1 MERKITIE
9 EHVLYKEDYQKK
21 MLKANSPEG
30 FLHVGGRGVNGS
42 SYYDYD
48 VSGKISMQ
56 AMYTRAK
63 LKAEDIRQFMY
74 QFGNVLKET
83 GKYLLDIHCIL
94 LEPEYIFYEEGQF
107 FFCYYPPATQDLWE
121 KFHVLT
127 EYMVKVAD
135 YEEEECVRLAFLLHK
150 GTMEENYS
158 LEKLIAECGEREEK
172 DMEKPVRKTMI
183 DELME
188 ELRMAGVT
196 DLATVK
202 YAVLETTG
210 RISVLPYA
218 GECPPTGKD
227 LGLKRQEK
235 GLPLIIISDG
245 HILTHNLT
253 ARNLSQGWLEDQ
265 LYRAAQFGGMC
276 FQDPGCYKQPGCMTI
291 MPASMHNTRG
301 LGGVGAGVFLW

>member
-1 MERKITIE
+1 MGNERMERKITIE
-9 EHVLYKEDYQKK
+9 EHVLYKEDYQMK

-30 FLHVGGRGVNGS
+30 FLKVAGRGMNGS

-150 GTMEENYS
+150 GTMEEKRERTSYYDTEEHDWITEQEMGSSIMRETDN
-158 LEKLIAECGEREEK
+158 LWIPVKRFLNKHKKTKWGEWDGLHIEE
-172 DMEKPVRKTMI
+172 
-183 DELME
+183 E
-188 ELRMAGVT
+188 EL
-196 DLATVK
+196 
-202 YAVLETTG
+202 
-210 RISVLPYA
+210 
-218 GECPPTGKD
+218 
-227 LGLKRQEK
+227 
-235 GLPLIIISDG
+235 
-245 HILTHNLT
+245 
-253 ARNLSQGWLEDQ
+253 
-265 LYRAAQFGGMC
+265 
-276 FQDPGCYKQPGCMTI
+276 
-291 MPASMHNTRG
+291 
-301 LGGVGAGVFLW
+301 

>member
-1 MERKITIE
+1 MERIINIDKKHALNGSFTVEMSLLMPMILFLVMGCVLACFYYHDKNIIAGAAYETAAVGSTKAREKDGIQEAELKSLISGTGREKVHPLSGSRSGMFREQRRDPCVGRGEKTEDVTCGRKQGSGNRTGTVYPGYPQDKEIMGNERMERKITIE
-9 EHVLYKEDYQKK
+9 EHVLYKEDYQMK

-30 FLHVGGRGVNGS
+30 FLKVAGRGMNGS

-135 YEEEECVRLAFLLHK
+135 YEEE
-150 GTMEENYS
+150 
-158 LEKLIAECGEREEK
+158 
-172 DMEKPVRKTMI
+172 
-183 DELME
+183 
-188 ELRMAGVT
+188 RMCPAG
-196 DLATVK
+196 
-202 YAVLETTG
+202 
-210 RISVLPYA
+210 IF
-218 GECPPTGKD
+218 
-227 LGLKRQEK
+227 
-235 GLPLIIISDG
+235 
-245 HILTHNLT
+245 
-253 ARNLSQGWLEDQ
+253 
-265 LYRAAQFGGMC
+265 AA
-276 FQDPGCYKQPGCMTI
+276 
-291 MPASMHNTRG
+291 
-301 LGGVGAGVFLW
+301 

>member
-1 MERKITIE
+1 MGNERMERKITIE
-9 EHVLYKEDYQKK
+9 EYVLYKEDYQMK

-30 FLHVGGRGVNGS
+30 FLKVAGRGMNGS

-183 DELME
+183 DELLEEKRERTSYYDTEEHDWITEQEMGSSIMRETDNLWIPVKRFLTKHKKTKWGEWDGLHIEEE
-188 ELRMAGVT
+188 EL
-196 DLATVK
+196 
-202 YAVLETTG
+202 
-210 RISVLPYA
+210 
-218 GECPPTGKD
+218 
-227 LGLKRQEK
+227 
-235 GLPLIIISDG
+235 
-245 HILTHNLT
+245 
-253 ARNLSQGWLEDQ
+253 
-265 LYRAAQFGGMC
+265 
-276 FQDPGCYKQPGCMTI
+276 
-291 MPASMHNTRG
+291 
-301 LGGVGAGVFLW
+301 

>member
-9 EHVLYKEDYQKK
+9 EHVLYKEDYQMK

-30 FLHVGGRGVNGS
+30 FLKVAGRGMNGS

-121 KFHVLT
+121 IPC
-127 EYMVKVAD
+127 AD
-135 YEEEECVRLAFLLHK
+135 RVHGE
-150 GTMEENYS
+150 S
-158 LEKLIAECGEREEK
+158 CG
-172 DMEKPVRKTMI
+172 
-183 DELME
+183 
-188 ELRMAGVT
+188 LRGRRMCPAG
-196 DLATVK
+196 
-202 YAVLETTG
+202 
-210 RISVLPYA
+210 IF
-218 GECPPTGKD
+218 
-227 LGLKRQEK
+227 
-235 GLPLIIISDG
+235 
-245 HILTHNLT
+245 
-253 ARNLSQGWLEDQ
+253 
-265 LYRAAQFGGMC
+265 AA
-276 FQDPGCYKQPGCMTI
+276 
-291 MPASMHNTRG
+291 
-301 LGGVGAGVFLW
+301 

>member
-1 MERKITIE
+1 MGNERMERKITIE
-9 EHVLYKEDYQKK
+9 EHVLYKEDYQMK

-30 FLHVGGRGVNGS
+30 FLKVAGRGMNGS

-172 DMEKPVRKTMI
+172 DMEKPVRTRLKLTKICLNSVPFPNMVKK
-183 DELME
+183 ELH
-188 ELRMAGVT
+188 T
-196 DLATVK
+196 
-202 YAVLETTG
+202 
-210 RISVLPYA
+210 
-218 GECPPTGKD
+218 
-227 LGLKRQEK
+227 
-235 GLPLIIISDG
+235 
-245 HILTHNLT
+245 
-253 ARNLSQGWLEDQ
+253 
-265 LYRAAQFGGMC
+265 F
-276 FQDPGCYKQPGCMTI
+276 PGPGST
-291 MPASMHNTRG
+291 
-301 LGGVGAGVFLW
+301 

>member
-1 MERKITIE
+1 MGNERMERKITIE
-9 EHVLYKEDYQKK
+9 EHVLYKEDYQMK

-30 FLHVGGRGVNGS
+30 FLKVAGRGMNGS

-158 LEKLIAECGEREEK
+158 LEKLIAECGKEK
-172 DMEKPVRKTMI
+172 KKI
-183 DELME
+183 W
-188 ELRMAGVT
+188 
-196 DLATVK
+196 K
-202 YAVLETTG
+202 N
-210 RISVLPYA
+210 
-218 GECPPTGKD
+218 
-227 LGLKRQEK
+227 Q
-235 GLPLIIISDG
+235 
-245 HILTHNLT
+245 
-253 ARNLSQGWLEDQ
+253 
-265 LYRAAQFGGMC
+265 
-276 FQDPGCYKQPGCMTI
+276 
-291 MPASMHNTRG
+291 
-301 LGGVGAGVFLW
+301 

>member
-1 MERKITIE
+1 MGNERMERKITIE
-9 EHVLYKEDYQKK
+9 EHVLYKEDYQMK

-30 FLHVGGRGVNGS
+30 FLKVAGRGMNGS

-172 DMEKPVRKTMI
+172 DWITEQEMGSSIMRETDNLWIPVKRFLTKHKKTKWGEWDGLHI
-183 DELME
+183 EEE
-188 ELRMAGVT
+188 EL
-196 DLATVK
+196 
-202 YAVLETTG
+202 
-210 RISVLPYA
+210 
-218 GECPPTGKD
+218 
-227 LGLKRQEK
+227 
-235 GLPLIIISDG
+235 
-245 HILTHNLT
+245 
-253 ARNLSQGWLEDQ
+253 
-265 LYRAAQFGGMC
+265 
-276 FQDPGCYKQPGCMTI
+276 
-291 MPASMHNTRG
+291 
-301 LGGVGAGVFLW
+301 

>member
-9 EHVLYKEDYQKK
+9 EHVLYKEDYQMK
-21 MLKANSPEG
+21 MLKANLPEG
-30 FLHVGGRGVNGS
+30 FLKVAGRGMNGS

-121 KFHVLT
+121 K
-127 EYMVKVAD
+127 
-135 YEEEECVRLAFLLHK
+135 
-150 GTMEENYS
+150 
-158 LEKLIAECGEREEK
+158 

-183 DELME
+183 DELLEEKRERTSYYDTEEHDWITEQEMGSSIMRETDNLWIPVKRFLNKHKKTKWGEWDGLHIEEE
-188 ELRMAGVT
+188 EL
-196 DLATVK
+196 
-202 YAVLETTG
+202 
-210 RISVLPYA
+210 
-218 GECPPTGKD
+218 
-227 LGLKRQEK
+227 
-235 GLPLIIISDG
+235 
-245 HILTHNLT
+245 
-253 ARNLSQGWLEDQ
+253 
-265 LYRAAQFGGMC
+265 
-276 FQDPGCYKQPGCMTI
+276 
-291 MPASMHNTRG
+291 
-301 LGGVGAGVFLW
+301 